1 MTQHSMLT
9 AERWAKFDRGEQ
21 LLQIGAEMQR
31 ATRFVRAGRL
41 DYAYARAG
49 YERVLRLVDL
59 TVEVQAGPS
68 LRRELL
74 RWREFVAEL
83 YLSEAPSPTEHC
95 LALKTLLQLHPTS
108 AAQIESLT
116 G

>member
-9 AERWAKFDRGEQ
+9 AERWAKFDLGEQ
-21 LLQIGAEMQR
+21 LLQIGAEMHR

-41 DYAYARAG
+41 DYARAG

-83 YLSEAPSPTEHC
+83 YLSEAPSAEEHC
-95 LALKTLLQLHPTS
+95 LALRTLLQLHPAS
-108 AAQIESLT
+108 AAQIASLA